1 MFKYKSTKS
10 FYLHFFFCVCVC
22 YIRMEA
28 TRQNNDINATK
39 ETRKIFNELRNNLSR
54 EETKRI
60 RDKLH
65 RKETVCNFLEKKEQE
80 GGLTNKEK
88 KVLKNM
94 DRYQCQY

>member
-1 MFKYKSTKS
+1 
-10 FYLHFFFCVCVC
+10 
-22 YIRMEA
+22 MEA

-65 RKETVCNFLEKKEQE
+65 RKETVRNFLEKKEQE

-94 DRYQCQY
+94 GRYQCQY